1 MEPDLKRFALS
12 ILVCGVLLLG
22 SCNGEVASTENVTD
36 SREQP
41 RVIKEW
47 MGAGYKK
54 TDPFT
59 IDEGSWTISWLHVP
73 STLKGNSLGTFQVIV
88 YNADDPYLPVAIVA
102 ESKDKESGTGY
113 FDEAGTFFLEI
124 NAANTR
130 WSVKILG
137 SEADID

>member
-1 MEPDLKRFALS
+1 MKRFT
-12 ILVCGVLLLG
+12 ILILAFGVLLLG
-22 SCNGEVASTENVTD
+22 SCNGAVTPAENLTD

-41 RVIKEW
+41 PVIKEW

-54 TDPFT
+54 TEPFT
-59 IDEGSWTISWLHVP
+59 IDEGSWTISWIHVP
-73 STLKGNSLGTFQVIV
+73 STLKGSSIGTFQVMV

-102 ESKDKESGTGY
+102 ESKEQESGTSY
-113 FDEAGTFFLEI
+113 FDEIGTFFLEI